1 MKMQDISVKKRLM
14 IANFLMVFVPVCLLM
29 LIGGLS
35 FMGFKHSE
43 TGYRLLTIIAPEKT
57 SIFATQYV
65 LGKLRNRVEKDD
77 HLSKLVHSCHL
88 LEAQGIKTAII
99 KNGQILYTTNNID
112 VNILARIVQ
121 HRLGRVNAGELWN
134 EKGLAFYYTSP
145 NSKITV
151 LAASDRSFFK
161 RGESQDNFIK
171 KVVEII
177 LYTTL
182 ILTIT
187 VIILLGRY
195 LARLIAEQI
204 AQYDNKRKELIVG
217 ISHDLATPLTALKGY
232 ISGIRDGIAN
242 TPSKRQHYL
251 DMMDETVITM
261 THLVDSLFL
270 FSKLDLGRVDFHT
283 EPVKI
288 YNYFADFVEEKSA
301 ALAER
306 GINLKLAGKSN
317 EAQVKIDYSQFS
329 RVVDNLVENSFKY
342 KRNENVTVEI
352 CVENQNNNV
361 KITFSDDGIGV
372 DDLNLPKLFE
382 IFYRTDKART
392 NVEKGSGL
400 GLAIVR
406 QIITA
411 MNGQVYAEH
420 SHLNGLAIIINLPEY
435 RGVKHEENIN
445 N

>member
-306 GINLKLAGKSN
+306 GINLKL
-317 EAQVKIDYSQFS
+317 Q
-329 RVVDNLVENSFKY
+329 
-342 KRNENVTVEI
+342 
-352 CVENQNNNV
+352 ENQMKRRLKLIIHSSLV
-361 KITFSDDGIGV
+361 SLIIWLKTVLSISAMKMSQLKFVWKIKIIMS
-372 DDLNLPKLFE
+372 KL
-382 IFYRTDKART
+382 
-392 NVEKGSGL
+392 
-400 GLAIVR
+400 
-406 QIITA
+406 
-411 MNGQVYAEH
+411 H
-420 SHLNGLAIIINLPEY
+420 SATME
-435 RGVKHEENIN
+435 
-445 N
+445 